1 MSYNSETSLIMFK
14 NILAILFTLKL
25 VKHSK
30 FYASKFKF
38 EDYSGLIYTHL
49 EHNLNLKVKNS
60 FLVKD
65 LICCNTIYF

>member
-14 NILAILFTLKL
+14 NILAILFILKL

-38 EDYSGLIYTHL
+38 EDYSGLIYTVYTFKTQL
-49 EHNLNLKVKNS
+49 EFESEK
-60 FLVKD
+60 
-65 LICCNTIYF
+65 